1 MARIGHT
8 LRKGNESVEEHAL
21 DWNLRGARRSKP
33 GKRPFWR
40 KQENVAKCGA
50 S

>member
-1 MARIGHT
+1 MAGIGHV
-8 LRKGNESVEEHAL
+8 LRKGDETVEKHAL
-21 DWNLRGARRSKP
+21 DWNPQRARRNKP

-40 KQENVAKCGA
+40 KQENVAKHGA

>member
-8 LRKGNESVEEHAL
+8 LRKGDESVEERAL
-21 DWNLRGARRSKP
+21 DWNLQGTRRSKP

-40 KQENVAKCGA
+40 KQENVAKHGV